1 MASVNGSL
9 MAAALGGLVMMG
21 GMLAAVAPAHADM
34 AAAKALIEQHRSM
47 PAFTPSGPAFDAK
60 QCMADKK
67 MFVIPLSSANPFNVA
82 ISKAMAEAATKVGF
96 KLQVWDNQAK
106 LDQWVQGVNTA
117 VSQGYNLVDLEG
129 GIPPAALGPQI
140 QEARAKGVKVST
152 THLYDV
158 TQPIPDTIDGSARTD
173 YTTAGHILAAWAIT
187 HTDAKVNAVIIGS
200 DEVVPTK
207 PFVKAIESYLDENCP
222 NCKHQYINVPF
233 PEWGTKIQP
242 GVQSAVLADATVNYI
257 LPIYDNMAQFIVPA
271 LRITNKQDT
280 VKIATYN
287 GSTGILDM
295 VREGNVEMDIG
306 ESLGWVGMAGVDADM
321 RLICDKGKVTELNT
335 PLLIFDKSNVAT
347 AGVPASYA
355 NGYGNV
361 EVDGFAKLWGL
372 K

>member
-1 MASVNGSL
+1 MAEGKSTLLGI
-9 MAAALGGLVMMG
+9 AAAAVVAFGGW
-21 GMLAAVAPAHADM
+21 LAATAPAHADM
-34 AAAKALIEQHRSM
+34 AAAKALVEKHRSL
-47 PAFTPSGPAFDAK
+47 PAFTPPGPAFDAK
-60 QCMADKK
+60 QCMANKK

-82 ISKAMAEAATKVGF
+82 ISKGMSAAADKVGF
-96 KLQVWDNQAK
+96 KLQVLENQAK
-106 LDQWVQGVNTA
+106 LDQWVQGMTTA
-117 VSQGYNLVDLEG
+117 TSEGYNLIDLQG

-140 QEARAKGVKVST
+140 QEARAKGIKVST

-173 YTTAGHILAAWAIT
+173 YTTAGHIMAAWAIE
-187 HTDAKVNAVIIGS
+187 HTGGKVNAVIIGS

-207 PFVKAIESYLDENCP
+207 AFVKAIESYLDENCP
-222 NCKHQYINVPF
+222 GCKHQYINVPF

-242 GVQSAVLADATVNYI
+242 GVQSAVLADPSVNYI

-295 VREGNVEMDIG
+295 VREGNVEMDVG
-306 ESLGWVGMAGVDADM
+306 ESLSWVGMAGVDADM
-321 RLICDKGKVTELNT
+321 RLLCDKGKVTELNT
-335 PLLIFDKSNVAT
+335 PLVIFDKSNVET
-347 AGVPASYA
+347 AGVPASYDK
-355 NGYGNV
+355 GYGNV
-361 EVDGFAKLWGL
+361 EVDGFLKLWGV